1 MASAN
6 AEYDRYEPR
15 LVGDVDQDTKD
26 HDFDLGRSIRQ
37 SFRSI
42 QSGDVQAL
50 EVSEELVMDNQ
61 EETDKKPNTT
71 QQVRYTNQHALYRST
86 VSSDVGACIMG
97 YTPCTPAE
105 DMCMV

>member
-71 QQVRYTNQHALYRST
+71 QCL
-86 VSSDVGACIMG
+86 
-97 YTPCTPAE
+97 
-105 DMCMV
+105 